1 MATPIDS
8 EKNAPSG
15 EAPNLPSIPTV
26 SEGSLVSAVNK
37 IKEILET
44 REGRRGSKYE
54 KVVTWRDLWNVG
66 LIAFDRGGNWI
77 FNQADG
83 AVQGTTIINGGQG
96 MRSTL
101 ETQIRNSRAF
111 KELFQRINS
120 PESLAEFPDEVRAAL
135 SRDLADV
142 AKEFGAAIREMDT
155 IIQNQSRS
163 FAMRL
168 QEITASVDSAQS
180 GVRTLAFA
188 SATKDKAQAGQIT
201 QVRARLDN
209 FGGTGVTVEQKLVAT
224 ADRING
230 LSGTYT
236 VKIDANGKFAGFVLA
251 VDAPVGQPAIS
262 QFLINADQLAFFA
275 ANGKVSPF
283 GADVNGI
290 YMNGS
295 VRINTG
301 GGLTFEQLA
310 YNASTPAIT
319 FIGAFASAPNGTK
332 NNVYR
337 NTSNGITYIHNG
349 TGWQVYLE
357 AGTRGTV
364 TLYGSGLW
372 NDATASAV
380 VQNATGKPDK
390 VIGDTVTLS
399 TSTTATTKYWT
410 GVSWEPVGVVIDGNL
425 LVDGTLSAAKLT
437 AGTIV
442 VPSSSSRVSIGPD
455 ASAPA
460 PFNQSGWNVSRVAG
474 VGPAASIFNQG
485 TGSGLYLFSQSGGDG
500 LTAFSQSGYAGT
512 FMSQGSGFSA
522 LWARNVYGGHA
533 FRAYGGGNGIVT
545 SSAIIGLSDGR
556 CFYNEGGTFG
566 PFTGAHDAVIP
577 KDVDLDMVV
586 GDIVVDYQLAERNGV
601 SDTIFDV
608 RLSDRP
614 MQKTALGVLNTRAN
628 RFSIVPAAFIDRNA
642 VTVDTDGNPLAP
654 QAKASFSEYLLNYD
668 LLTVN
673 SVGEG
678 QLNVC
683 GENGNIE
690 AGDLI
695 VTSSIRGKGMR
706 QADDLIR
713 NCTVARVR
721 EAATFS
727 DTNEVKLVACIYLC
741 G

>member
-1 MATPIDS
+1 MSTPI
-8 EKNAPSG
+8 ENEEFAPTG
-15 EAPNLPSIPTV
+15 DAAKLPSIPSV
-26 SEGSLVSAVNK
+26 GPDSVENAVAK
-37 IKEILET
+37 IKEIVET
-44 REGRRGSKYE
+44 REGRRGSKYDQ
-54 KVVTWRDLWNVG
+54 VVTWRDLWNVG
-66 LIAFDRGGNWI
+66 LIAFNRGGDLI
-77 FNQADG
+77 FNDANG
-83 AVQGTTIINGGQG
+83 GVQGLTIVNKSPG
-96 MRSTL
+96 MRSAL
-101 ETQIRNSRAF
+101 EAEIRNSRAF

-120 PESLAEFPDEVRAAL
+120 PEALEGFPDEVRAAL

-142 AKEFGAAIREMDT
+142 AREFGAAIRKIET
-155 IIQNQSRS
+155 IIQTTSRS

-168 QEITASVDSAQS
+168 QEITAATQTAQA
-180 GVRTLAFA
+180 GVRQLAFA
-188 SATKDKAQAGQIT
+188 SATADKAQAGVIT

-209 FGGTGVTVEQKLVAT
+209 FGGTGVTVEQQIVAT
-224 ADRING
+224 VDRVNG
-230 LSGTYT
+230 LSGKYT

-251 VDAPVGQPAIS
+251 VDAPINQPPIS

-275 ANGKVSPF
+275 ANGAVSPF
-283 GADVNGI
+283 GADANGI

-319 FIGAFASAPNGTK
+319 FIGAFASAPTGTK

-337 NTSNGITYIHNG
+337 NTTNGITYIHNG

-364 TLYGSGLW
+364 TLYGTGLW

-390 VIGDTVTLS
+390 IIGDTVTLS
-399 TSTTATTKYWT
+399 TSTSATTKYWT
-410 GVSWEPVGVVIDGNL
+410 GVAWEPVGVVIDGNL

-437 AGTIV
+437 AGTVV
-442 VPSSSSRVSIGPD
+442 VPSTSSRVSIGPD

-460 PFNQSGWNVSRVAG
+460 PFNQSGWNVTRATG

-485 TGSGLYLFSQSGGDG
+485 TGSALYLFSQYSGDG
-500 LTAFSQSGYAGT
+500 LFAYSQTGYAGT
-512 FMSQGSGFSA
+512 FTSQGSGFSA
-522 LWARNVYGGHA
+522 VSARNVYGGHA
-533 FRAYGGGNGIVT
+533 IRAYGGSGGSVS
-545 SSAIIGLSDGR
+545 SSAIVGLSDGR

-566 PFTGAHDAVIP
+566 PFTGAHDAVMP
-577 KDVDLDMVV
+577 KGVDTDMVE

-614 MQKTALGVLNTRAN
+614 AQKNALGVLNTRAD
-628 RFSIVPAAFIDRNA
+628 RFSIIPAAFIDKDSYG
-642 VTVDTDGNPLAP
+642 VDAEGKPTDPH
-654 QAKASFSEYLLNYD
+654 AKENFADYVMGYD

-678 QLNVC
+678 QINIC
-683 GENGNIE
+683 GENGDLE

-695 VTSSIRGKGMR
+695 VTSSTRGKGMK
-706 QADDLIR
+706 QSDDIVR
-713 NCTVARVR
+713 SCTVAKVR
-721 EAATFS
+721 EAVTFS
-727 DTNEVKLVACIYLC
+727 SPSEVKQVACIYLC